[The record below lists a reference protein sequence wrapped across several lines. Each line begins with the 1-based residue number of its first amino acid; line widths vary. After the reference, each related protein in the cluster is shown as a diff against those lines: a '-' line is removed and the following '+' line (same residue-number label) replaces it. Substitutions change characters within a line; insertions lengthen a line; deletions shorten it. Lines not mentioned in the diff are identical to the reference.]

1 MMRCA
6 RRLGI
11 VASASVLAFS
21 LASSAHGGATDPTL
35 DKAWE
40 ASGPIEPEA
49 LAADELGAVA
59 LGGGG
64 EIVVLDASG
73 EQIWRLTIPREGDFG
88 PLAIGGDLIVV
99 PVDNDRYLGIDRV
112 EPGIRWDHLLPGASV
127 ATVGTTPDGSTA
139 VALVSDGGV
148 LELVD
153 GASGN
158 VRWTVAV
165 AVADAM
171 VAERAWVINDRVLLA
186 WADDAGSHLRAFASD
201 GGALVWQHD
210 APEFSSTPAVF
221 AGTVTFAEN
230 TRLDRKERMVAEI
243 RSLALADGQQR
254 WARRGRSTSGY
265 WAAISAA
272 AGTDGVA
279 LVDIA
284 GRVTVVDPAS
294 GRVRWKHTTNLA
306 QVAADPH
313 VVGDVFA
320 MTTYGTG
327 IVLAEMADGAPI
339 YGSVVDEGQ
348 TVMTIESSAAVG
360 DSLYLLVSWA
370 WGDAEVW
377 KFEREPA

>member
-6 RRLGI
+6 RRYG
-11 VASASVLAFS
+11 VAASAFALAFS
-21 LASSAHGGATDPTL
+21 LASSASGGTTEPTL

-40 ASGPIEPEA
+40 ASGPIDPET

-64 EIVVLDASG
+64 EIVVLDTSG
-73 EQIWRLTIPREGDFG
+73 EQRWRLTIPREGGFG

-99 PVDNDRYLGIDRV
+99 PIDHDSYVGINRV
-112 EPGIRWDHLLPGASV
+112 TPAIQWEHFLAGASV
-127 ATVGTTPDGSTA
+127 AAVGAGPGGSTA

-153 GASGN
+153 GASGT

-165 AVADAM
+165 AVDDGM
-171 VAERAWVINDRVLLA
+171 VAERAWVIDDRVLLA
-186 WADDAGSHLRAFASD
+186 WADDAGSHLRVFATD
-201 GGALVWQHD
+201 GGAVVWQHD

-230 TRLDRKERMVAEI
+230 IRLDRKERVVAEV
-243 RSLALADGQQR
+243 RSLALADGRER
-254 WARRGRSTSGY
+254 WDRGGRSTSGY
-265 WAAISAA
+265 WAAISTA
-272 AGTDGVA
+272 AGADGVA

-284 GRVTVVDPAS
+284 GRVTVVDPTS

-306 QVAADPH
+306 QVAAEPH

-348 TVMTIESSAAVG
+348 TVMTIESSVAVG
-360 DSLYLLVSWA
+360 GSLYLLVSWS
-370 WGDAEVW
+370 WGDTEVW
-377 KFEREPA
+377 KLQGEPA